1 MPLPP
6 PITPR
11 EPLHRRRYDFQGYAR
26 DDGLWDIEGRII
38 DQKSYDIPNDWRGTI
53 RAGEHLHDIS
63 ARLTVTDG
71 LEVRAAQ
78 ANIDNSPFA
87 ICPAITPNIERIIGL
102 KIGKG
107 WRAGLRQ
114 ALGKTN
120 GCTHLVEMLGAMG
133 TVAFQTLAAQRALR
147 DQESSHSQDE
157 PPPLLGSCHAF
168 APDSSVVKSHWPAF
182 WTGKEQPK
190 KDPGHE

>member
-6 PITPR
+6 PVTPR
-11 EPLHRRRYDFQGYAR
+11 EPLHHRRYDFQGYAR

-38 DQKSYDIPNDWRGTI
+38 DQKSYDIPNAWRGTI
-53 RAGEHLHDIS
+53 RAGDHLHDIS
-63 ARLTVTDG
+63 ARLTVTDE

-78 ANIDNSPFA
+78 ANIDNSPFE
-87 ICPAITPNIERIIGL
+87 ICPAITPHIERIIGL

-114 ALGKTN
+114 TLGKTS

-147 DQESSHSQDE
+147 DQKSSDE
-157 PPPLLGSCHAF
+157 PPALLGSCHAF
-168 APDSSVVKSHWPAF
+168 APDSPVVKNRWPAF
-182 WTGKEQPK
+182 WTENDKGHHPTRK
-190 KDPGHE
+190 K